1 MKSGQQYVKR
11 FWLVRGINRVRFVP
25 TMTRKRYA
33 GGRAEN
39 CIVDIDDRLRETA
52 LHLVSLSGASS
63 TWKQT
68 RVADNKVKQIEEEF
82 EVDLKFPWSARQ
94 LNTFI
99 CCCSEQQLK
108 FSTINCYVSQVRKL
122 HTLEGMKFSADN
134 PTARLMLKG
143 MANTGPSRK
152 RRIAVSPFL
161 LKTLRS
167 RLYTSGLPKEEVLLI
182 WCISLFLFFGAFR
195 ASEILSPAATS
206 FSDTTLLSKHA
217 VWNVDG
223 NEGWMKL
230 TILGPKE
237 ATGREKV
244 EVEILSIDNKYLCPI
259 ESWRMWREYMDSRA
273 PLQPN
278 LPLFSFRSGKLPT
291 ATWLNAKLKWLL
303 RNDIHYEQLQVLTHS
318 FRAGL
323 VTALARM
330 GVNEEKI
337 KVIGRWRSNAWKNYA
352 KCGRSVRWEEMRM
365 LSGLVTSD
373 SALSSVTRIVVED
386 GVEW

>member
-1 MKSGQQYVKR
+1 MTVKR
-11 FWLVRGINRVRFVP
+11 Y
-25 TMTRKRYA
+25 T
-33 GGRAEN
+33 GGRAGN
-39 CIVDIDDRLRETA
+39 CIVDVDDRMRDTA
-52 LHLVSLSGASS
+52 IHLVSLSGASS

-68 RVADNKVKQIEEEF
+68 RVAENKIRQIEEEF
-82 EVDLKFPWSARQ
+82 EVDLQFPWSARQ

-108 FSTINCYVSQVRKL
+108 LSTINCYISQVRKL
-122 HTLEGMKFSADN
+122 HTLEGTKFSADN
-134 PTARLMLKG
+134 PTAKLMLKG
-143 MANTGPSRK
+143 MANMGPSRK

-161 LKTLRS
+161 LRTLRS

-217 VWNVDG
+217 VWDINSDG
-223 NEGWMKL
+223 GWMKL

-237 ATGREKV
+237 TTGREKV

-259 ESWRMWREYMDSRA
+259 EAWRMWREYMDERA
-273 PLQPN
+273 HLQPD
-278 LPLFSFRSGKLPT
+278 LPLFSFKSGKLPT
-291 ATWLNAKLKWLL
+291 PSWLNSKLKWLL

-323 VTALARM
+323 VTALAKM
-330 GVNEEKI
+330 GVSEEKI

-352 KCGRSVRWEEMRM
+352 KSGRAVRWEEMRM

-373 SALSSVTRIVVED
+373 STHSSITGIVIED